1 MNKNNPIVFIAD
13 AFAHQIAGGGELNN
27 QNLIELLRQNGETVL
42 EINSQGVV
50 AAFIE
55 SYADSSFIVAN
66 FVGLSEH
73 ARAALLNK
81 HYLIYE
87 HDHKYIKSRNP
98 ADFPDYEAPADEI
111 INSDFYKNA
120 QKVICQSQFHED
132 IVKKNLKLTNII
144 NVGGNLW
151 APDILEFLLA
161 LSKTTKED
169 KCSVMLSDNWHK
181 NTTGAVKFCKAKNLP
196 YELIRPAP
204 YKQFLTSLG
213 KNNKLVFLP
222 QTPETLS
229 RIVVE
234 ARMMGMSTITNQHLG
249 AIKENWFQYK
259 GETLVDIMKE
269 KRVEILNIVKENLL
283 DA

>member
-98 ADFPDYEAPADEI
+98 ADFPDYEKE
-111 INSDFYKNA
+111 F
-120 QKVICQSQFHED
+120 KVNEHHQC
-132 IVKKNLKLTNII
+132 
-144 NVGGNLW
+144 W
-151 APDILEFLLA
+151 R
-161 LSKTTKED
+161 
-169 KCSVMLSDNWHK
+169 
-181 NTTGAVKFCKAKNLP
+181 KF
-196 YELIRPAP
+196 
-204 YKQFLTSLG
+204 
-213 KNNKLVFLP
+213 
-222 QTPETLS
+222 
-229 RIVVE
+229 
-234 ARMMGMSTITNQHLG
+234 MGTRHT
-249 AIKENWFQYK
+249 
-259 GETLVDIMKE
+259 
-269 KRVEILNIVKENLL
+269 
-283 DA
+283 